1 MKIETMKKSI
11 VEPPSR
17 DKKDEDSKDENR
29 VNILDKSSNVTLG
42 ESTSAIFEIS
52 DPSRQY
58 SKIKSFYE
66 YNSLQIDV
74 PKTSNDKH
82 M

>member
-42 ESTSAIFEIS
+42 ESTSAIF
-52 DPSRQY
+52 
-58 SKIKSFYE
+58 SKL
-66 YNSLQIDV
+66 YNA
-74 PKTSNDKH
+74 
-82 M
+82 